1 MRILITGSSGLIGA
15 SLASDLARAGD
26 EVVRLVRTPQSPGS
40 KEVFWDPALGRID
53 REGLADLDAVVHL
66 AGESIAKGRWT
77 KAKKRRIQ
85 ESRIEGTRLLSD
97 TLSKLDHPP
106 RVLICASAVGYY
118 GDRGSERLDENA
130 GVGEGFL
137 ARVCSDW
144 EAAAQPAREA
154 GIRVVHL
161 RFGVILSPRGGA
173 LAAMLV
179 PFRLGLGGRMG
190 SGDQFMSWI
199 ALDDAVA
206 LIRHGLATETLSGPV
221 NAVSPN
227 PVTNREFTRTLG
239 AVLRRPTI
247 FPMPRTVARL
257 LLGEMANELLLSG
270 ARVVPAKLQD
280 AGYKFLHPEL
290 EETLRTMLG
299 SAKRGT

>member
-1 MRILITGSSGLIGA
+1 MKILITGSSGLVGA

-26 EVVRLVRTPQSPGS
+26 EVVRLVRTPQPAGS

-118 GDRGSERLDENA
+118 GDRGSERLDETA

-190 SGDQFMSWI
+190 SGNQFMSWI

-206 LIRHGLATETLSGPV
+206 LIRHGLAT
-221 NAVSPN
+221 
-227 PVTNREFTRTLG
+227 
-239 AVLRRPTI
+239 
-247 FPMPRTVARL
+247 
-257 LLGEMANELLLSG
+257 
-270 ARVVPAKLQD
+270 
-280 AGYKFLHPEL
+280 
-290 EETLRTMLG
+290 
-299 SAKRGT
+299 